1 MKRSSY
7 FLIVVFLLF
16 ACTSL
21 FAQISFTKHLLDGN
35 FTSANGVVSA
45 DVDGDGDMD
54 ILGSAIDANDVAWW
68 ENDGSQTFTKH
79 IIDGNFLGAL
89 SVEVADVDGDGDIDV
104 SAAAF
109 SGNET
114 AWWEND
120 SNQNFTKHIIDAIVA
135 TSVYPKDVDGDGNL
149 DFLGASFNDNSIS
162 WYANDGSQNFTKHLI
177 EVNYS
182 SPFDAYPI
190 DMDGDSD
197 IDVVGSAGFGNTID
211 WWKNDGN
218 QNFTKHNIANSLN
231 GPRHLYVADVDGDN
245 DLDVLGTQGPA
256 NDFSWWENDG
266 SQTFTKHL
274 LDNSI
279 GAAFDIH
286 SADLDDDGDM
296 DIVGA
301 SIGPTGILV
310 VWMNDGNE
318 NFTKTEI
325 DGNFPGANCVITA
338 DVDTD
343 GDLDILATAE
353 FGNGQIA
360 WYEDSL
366 YNSNQWSVQNSGVST
381 LLLEVDAIN
390 PDVAWILGDNGTVL
404 RTTNSGNLWSSASG
418 GAFGTDYISGIEAV
432 SENLAF
438 ININPGSQ
446 STTNIY
452 RTTDGGVSWNIVFT
466 QNPGFINSIHM
477 FDETNGIAVGDPSPA
492 GGNWTILKTT
502 DGGTTWA
509 RIATEPPSIG
519 TEIGSNLEG
528 LSVIGSHFWFSSQD
542 GRVYHSTDNGTTW
555 NYYPIPITG
564 FMPRMHFNDTLNG
577 LMNVFGT
584 NQLIRTT
591 DGGVTW
597 TFKDMLGNTGGITGY
612 DNTFLV
618 SAGNHIVKSADYGD
632 NWLVFY
638 EATTGPNFTAVD
650 FKKLNNDL
658 FGWAVNNQGG
668 IVHYS
673 NLVTGIESESLQIP
687 EGFSLEQN
695 YPNPFNPSTTIQFRI
710 SNSSFVNL
718 KVYDILGS
726 EVATLLSEEKPAG
739 TYQVS
744 FDASSLSSGVYLYK
758 MQAGSIVETRK
769 MLLLK

>member
-1 MKRSSY
+1 MNKLLY
-7 FLIVVFLLF
+7 FLLLIL
-16 ACTSL
+16 TLLTSVSL
-21 FAQISFTKHLLDGN
+21 FAQTNFTKHLIDEN
-35 FTSANGVVSA
+35 FAGANGVVSA
-45 DVDGDGDMD
+45 DIDGDGDMD
-54 ILGSAIDANDVAWW
+54 IIGSAINANEVAWW

-89 SVEVADVDGDGDIDV
+89 SVEVADFDGDGDIDV

-114 AWWEND
+114 AWWQND
-120 SNQNFTKHIIDAIVA
+120 GNQNFTKNIIDAIVA

-177 EVNYS
+177 EGNYS
-182 SPFDAYPI
+182 SAFDAYPI
-190 DMDGDSD
+190 DMDGDDD
-197 IDVVGSAGFGNTID
+197 IDVVGSAGAGNTID
-211 WWKNDGN
+211 WFENNGSE
-218 QNFTKHNIANSLN
+218 NFTKHNIANSLN

-301 SIGPTGILV
+301 SIGPIGILV

-360 WYEDSL
+360 WYGNSL
-366 YNSNQWSVQNSGVST
+366 YNSSQWSVQNSGVST

-390 PDVAWILGDNGTVL
+390 LYVAWILGDNGTVL

-418 GAFGTDYISGIEAV
+418 VAFGTDYISGIEAV

-452 RTTDGGVSWNIVFT
+452 RTTNGGVNWDIVFT
-466 QNPGFINSIHM
+466 QNPGYINSIYM
-477 FDETNGIAVGDPSPA
+477 FDETNGIAFGDPA
-492 GGNWTILKTT
+492 GGKWTILRTS
-502 DGGTTWA
+502 DGGANWV
-509 RIATEPPSIG
+509 RIATEPSQIG
-519 TEIGSNLEG
+519 SEFGSNLEG
-528 LSVIGSHFWFSSQD
+528 FSVIGSHFWFSSQD
-542 GRVYHSTDNGTTW
+542 GRVYHSTDDGTTW

-584 NQLIRTT
+584 NQIIRTT

-597 TFKDMLGNTGGITGY
+597 AFKDMLGNTGGITGY

-618 SAGNHIVKSADYGD
+618 SAGNHIVKSTD
-632 NWLVFY
+632 NGETYSIFY
-638 EATTGPNFTAVD
+638 TGTDGANYTAIE
-650 FKKLNNDL
+650 FKKLNSDL

-673 NLVTGIESESLQIP
+673 NIVTDVNEEITYIP
-687 EGFSLEQN
+687 SSIILEQN
-695 YPNPFNPSTTIQFRI
+695 YPNPFNPSTTIQFQI
-710 SNSSFVNL
+710 PNSSFVNL
-718 KVYDILGS
+718 NVYDILGR
-726 EVATLLSEEKPAG
+726 EVATLVNEEKPVG
-739 TYQVS
+739 SYEVE
-744 FDASSLSSGVYLYK
+744 FNASQLSSGVYFYTLK
-758 MQAGSIVETRK
+758 AGIFIETK
-769 MLLLK
+769 KLILMK